1 MLIQTTKVK
10 WWANMKMSRRH
21 LKFSVILITSMTV
34 LPLAFTNCG
43 NLAQPFQTVDLSTLV
58 PGDQPTEPTHPPT
71 EKAQVSTQKPVIANR
86 LYAASVIRDVFTNAG
101 GTVLPGLETQL
112 NKWVL
117 NRLPQFG
124 GGCDLYSSASGRD
137 CGGDGS
143 GVNIA
148 PRVDTTTVRLT
159 YSIKICETA
168 TGINNAMNYVT
179 SRLGVNTSTEP
190 TSTTISQLYL
200 LYYRTDYPDQN
211 ILQMLIQLDAD
222 LKANGESIEER
233 WRGLTNYICEM
244 SDWQNI

>member
-1 MLIQTTKVK
+1 
-10 WWANMKMSRRH
+10 MKINRRR
-21 LKFSVILITSMTV
+21 LRIGAILITSMTV

-43 NLAQPFQTVDLSTLV
+43 NLAQPFQMVDLTSLV
-58 PGDQPTEPTHPPT
+58 PGDQPTSPSHPPN

-86 LYAASVIRDVFTNAG
+86 LYAASIIRDVFTNAS
-101 GTVLPGLETQL
+101 GTQLPGLETEI

-117 NRLPQFG
+117 SRLPQFG

-148 PRVDTTTVRLT
+148 PRVDTTTVRQT
-159 YSIKICETA
+159 YTIKICENA
-168 TGINNAMNYVT
+168 TSLANSMTYVT
-179 SRLGVNTSTEP
+179 NRLGVTLTTEP
-190 TSTTISQLYL
+190 NSSTISQLYL

-211 ILQMLIQLDAD
+211 ILNLLIQLNND
-222 LKANGESIEER
+222 LKANGESVEER
-233 WRGLTNYICEM
+233 WRALTNYICEL

>member
-1 MLIQTTKVK
+1 MRLSKKTIKI
-10 WWANMKMSRRH
+10 A
-21 LKFSVILITSMTV
+21 SVITLSFIF

-43 NLAQPFQTVDLSTLV
+43 AQPFQTVDLTSLI
-58 PGDQPTEPTHPPT
+58 PGDAPTTPSHPPN

-86 LYAASVIRDVFTNAG
+86 LYAASVIRDVFTNQAG
-101 GTVLPGLETQL
+101 AVLPGLDAEL

-117 NRLPQFG
+117 SRLPQFG

-148 PRVDTTTVRLT
+148 PRVDTTTVRQT
-159 YSIKICETA
+159 YTIKICENA
-168 TGINNAMNYVT
+168 TSLNNSMSYVM
-179 SRLGVNTSTEP
+179 SRLGIVPGTEP
-190 TSTTISQLYL
+190 TGSTISQLYM

-211 ILQMLIQLDAD
+211 ILQMLVQLNYD
-222 LKANGESIEER
+222 LKANGENVEER
-233 WRGLTNYICEM
+233 WRALTNFVCEL